1 VTLLLTKEE
10 GTKIMAKQWDSHEI
24 FHMMNQI
31 YKQVLER
38 SILNADGNSTD
49 SYLIFY
55 SEKLRCGEMSVRDV
69 VRALGLSQE
78 YAQRFI
84 IPNTNANAVRF
95 CYKHFLAREPE
106 EKGLTYWT
114 QQSMNGDWSVV
125 IKGLVD
131 SDEYTERFGND
142 TDPE

>member
-1 VTLLLTKEE
+1 
-10 GTKIMAKQWDSHEI
+10 MAKQWDSHEAA
-24 FHMMNQI
+24 HLVNQI
-31 YKQVLER
+31 YQQVLER
-38 SILNADGNSTD
+38 SILKADEESTD
-49 SYLIFY
+49 SGLMYY
-55 SEKLRCGEMSVRDV
+55 SDKLRRGEMSIRDV
-69 VRALGLSQE
+69 VRDLGLSQE

-106 EKGLTYWT
+106 AKGLHYWI
-114 QQSMNGDWSVV
+114 QQSMISDWSVV

-142 TDPE
+142 AVPQ

>member
-1 VTLLLTKEE
+1 
-10 GTKIMAKQWDSHEI
+10 MAKQWDSHEVP
-24 FHMMNQI
+24 HLVNQI
-31 YKQVLER
+31 YQQVLER
-38 SILNADGNSTD
+38 SVLNGDGNSTD
-49 SYLIFY
+49 SGLMYY
-55 SEKLRCGEMSVRDV
+55 SDKLRRGEMSVRDV

-114 QQSMNGDWSVV
+114 QQSMIGEWPVV

-131 SDEYTERFGND
+131 SDEYTERFGD
-142 TDPE
+142 DVVPQ

>member
-1 VTLLLTKEE
+1 
-10 GTKIMAKQWDSHEI
+10 MARQWDSHEVLNLV
-24 FHMMNQI
+24 NQI
-31 YKQVLER
+31 YQQVLER
-38 SILNADGNSTD
+38 SVLNADGNSTD
-49 SYLIFY
+49 TGSMFY
-55 SEKLRCGEMSVRDV
+55 SDKLLRGEMSIRDV

-142 TDPE
+142 TVPE

>member
-1 VTLLLTKEE
+1 
-10 GTKIMAKQWDSHEI
+10 MAKQWDSHKVL
-24 FHMMNQI
+24 HLVNQI
-31 YKQVLER
+31 YQQVLER
-38 SILNADGNSTD
+38 NVLNTDGSSTD
-49 SYLIFY
+49 SGLMYY
-55 SEKLRCGEMSVRDV
+55 SDKLRRGEMSIRDV
-69 VRALGLSQE
+69 VRVLGLSQE

-114 QQSMNGDWSVV
+114 QQSMTDEWPVV

-142 TDPE
+142 AVPQ

>member
-1 VTLLLTKEE
+1 
-10 GTKIMAKQWDSHEI
+10 MAKQWDSHEVL
-24 FHMMNQI
+24 HLVNQI
-31 YKQVLER
+31 YQQVLER
-38 SILNADGNSTD
+38 GVLRADGNSVD
-49 SYLIFY
+49 SSLMHYCD
-55 SEKLRCGEMSVRDV
+55 KLRRGEMSVRDV

-95 CYKHFLAREPE
+95 CYKHFLAREAE
-106 EKGLTYWT
+106 EKGLNYWA
-114 QQSMNGDWSVV
+114 QQSMIGGWPVV

-142 TDPE
+142 AVPQ

>member
-1 VTLLLTKEE
+1 
-10 GTKIMAKQWDSHEI
+10 MAKQWDSYEVLHLV
-24 FHMMNQI
+24 NQI
-31 YKQVLER
+31 YQQVLER

-49 SYLIFY
+49 SGLMYY
-55 SEKLRCGEMSVRDV
+55 SDKLRRGEMSIRDV
-69 VRALGLSQE
+69 VRVLGLSQE
-78 YAQRFI
+78 HSQRFI

-114 QQSMNGDWSVV
+114 QQSMIGEWPVV

-131 SDEYTERFGND
+131 SDEYTERFGD
-142 TDPE
+142 DVVPQ

>member
-1 VTLLLTKEE
+1 
-10 GTKIMAKQWDSHEI
+10 MAKQWDSYEVLHLV
-24 FHMMNQI
+24 NQI
-31 YKQVLER
+31 YQQVLER

-49 SYLIFY
+49 SGLMYY
-55 SEKLRCGEMSVRDV
+55 SDKLRRGEMSIRDV
-69 VRALGLSQE
+69 VRVLGLSQE
-78 YAQRFI
+78 HSQRFI

-114 QQSMNGDWSVV
+114 QQSMIGEWPVV

-131 SDEYTERFGND
+131 SDEYTERFGED
-142 TDPE
+142 VVPQ

>member
-1 VTLLLTKEE
+1 
-10 GTKIMAKQWDSHEI
+10 MAKQWDSHEVL
-24 FHMMNQI
+24 HLVDQI
-31 YKQVLER
+31 YQQVLER

-49 SYLIFY
+49 SGLMYY
-55 SEKLRCGEMSVRDV
+55 SDKLRRGEMSIRDV

-106 EKGLTYWT
+106 QEGLDYWT
-114 QQSMNGDWSVV
+114 RQAESQAGWPSLIRNL
-125 IKGLVD
+125 ID
-131 SDEYTERFGND
+131 SDEYTRRFGDDNV
-142 TDPE
+142 PA

>member
-1 VTLLLTKEE
+1 VKED
-10 GTKIMAKQWDSHEI
+10 GIKIMAKQWDSYEVLHLV
-24 FHMMNQI
+24 NQI
-31 YKQVLER
+31 YQQVLER

-49 SYLIFY
+49 SGLMYY
-55 SEKLRCGEMSVRDV
+55 SDKLRRGEMSIRDV
-69 VRALGLSQE
+69 VRVLGLSQE
-78 YAQRFI
+78 HSQRFI

-114 QQSMNGDWSVV
+114 QQSMIGEWPVV

-131 SDEYTERFGND
+131 SDEYTERFGD
-142 TDPE
+142 DVVPQ

>member
-1 VTLLLTKEE
+1 VKED
-10 GTKIMAKQWDSHEI
+10 GIKIMAKQWDSYEVLHLV
-24 FHMMNQI
+24 NQI
-31 YKQVLER
+31 YQQVLER

-49 SYLIFY
+49 SGLMYY
-55 SEKLRCGEMSVRDV
+55 SDKLRRGEMSIRDV
-69 VRALGLSQE
+69 VRVLGLSQE
-78 YAQRFI
+78 YSQRFI

-114 QQSMNGDWSVV
+114 QQSMIGEWPVV

-131 SDEYTERFGND
+131 SDEYTERFGD
-142 TDPE
+142 DVVPQ

>member
-1 VTLLLTKEE
+1 
-10 GTKIMAKQWDSHEI
+10 MAKQWDSHEVL
-24 FHMMNQI
+24 HLVDQI
-31 YKQVLER
+31 YQQVLER

-49 SYLIFY
+49 SGLMYY
-55 SEKLRCGEMSVRDV
+55 SDKLRRGEMSIRDV
-69 VRALGLSQE
+69 VRVLGLSQE
-78 YAQRFI
+78 HSQRFI

-114 QQSMNGDWSVV
+114 QQSMIGEWPVV

-131 SDEYTERFGND
+131 SDEYTERFGD
-142 TDPE
+142 DVVPQ

>member
-1 VTLLLTKEE
+1 
-10 GTKIMAKQWDSHEI
+10 MAKQWDSHEVL
-24 FHMMNQI
+24 HLVDQI
-31 YKQVLER
+31 YQQVLER

-49 SYLIFY
+49 SGLMYY
-55 SEKLRCGEMSVRDV
+55 SDKLRRGEMSIRDV
-69 VRALGLSQE
+69 VRVLGLSQE
-78 YAQRFI
+78 HSQRFI

-114 QQSMNGDWSVV
+114 QQSMIGEWPVV

-131 SDEYTERFGND
+131 SDEYTERFGED
-142 TDPE
+142 VVPQ

>member
-1 VTLLLTKEE
+1 
-10 GTKIMAKQWDSHEI
+10 MAKQWDSHVI
-24 FHMMNQI
+24 LHLVNHI
-31 YKQVLER
+31 YQQVLER
-38 SILNADGNSTD
+38 TVLNADGNSTD
-49 SYLIFY
+49 SDMMYY
-55 SEKLRCGEMSVRDV
+55 ANKLRCGEMSVRDV

-106 EKGLTYWT
+106 EKGLNYWT
-114 QQSMNGDWSVV
+114 QQSMIGGWPVV
-125 IKGLVD
+125 ILGLVD

-142 TDPE
+142 TVPE

>member
-1 VTLLLTKEE
+1 
-10 GTKIMAKQWDSHEI
+10 MARQWDSHGVLYLVD
-24 FHMMNQI
+24 QI
-31 YKQVLER
+31 YLQVLER

-84 IPNTNANAVRF
+84 ISNTNSNAVRF

-106 EKGLTYWT
+106 EKGLNYWT
-114 QQSMNGDWSVV
+114 QQSLIGEWPVV

-142 TDPE
+142 TVPE

>member
-1 VTLLLTKEE
+1 
-10 GTKIMAKQWDSHEI
+10 MARQWDSHEVLYLVD
-24 FHMMNQI
+24 QI
-31 YKQVLER
+31 YQQVLER
-38 SILNADGNSTD
+38 SVLNADGNSTD
-49 SYLIFY
+49 SSFMYY
-55 SEKLRCGEMSVRDV
+55 SDKLRRGEMSIRDV

-95 CYKHFLAREPE
+95 CYKHFLAREAE

-114 QQSMNGDWSVV
+114 QQSMIGGWPVV

-142 TDPE
+142 AVPQ